1 MNKYQPLP
9 GSPFDIPLIWFIS
22 GFYEFKGDFFSQEI
36 DNVICFKG
44 RWNSRY
50 FQKSLTVHDLH
61 LEFAP
66 QATQG
71 GIILNFNRW
80 NVVIHVNILRKL
92 AVYK

>member
-1 MNKYQPLP
+1 MSFASKAAETR
-9 GSPFDIPLIWFIS
+9 DIS
-22 GFYEFKGDFFSQEI
+22 K
-36 DNVICFKG
+36 
-44 RWNSRY
+44 
-50 FQKSLTVHDLH
+50 KSLTVHNLH